1 MIAELRYWLACIR
14 HWLTNL
20 GYVIR
25 PYDMIA
31 DQRRW
36 FWQKPAQCGSQWAAG
51 LSYEARASL
60 AAFAK
65 VKDAFRERP
74 SDG

>member
-1 MIAELRYWLACIR
+1 MGAELRYWLACIR
-14 HWLTNL
+14 HWLTSL

-36 FWQKPAQCGSQWAAG
+36 FWQKPAPCGSQWAAG
-51 LSYEARASL
+51 LSDEERASL
-60 AAFAK
+60 AKVVEAFH
-65 VKDAFRERP
+65 ERP
-74 SDG
+74 TEGGGA